1 MSLKIDR
8 VQLEIV
14 IGNDQARKRMR
25 EIDEEVRQLNREIT
39 KMQKTGADTSAHEA
53 RVKALRTEYDK
64 LTNQIGLT
72 GLSMKE
78 LRNRQKDLN
87 AILNQ
92 LPGDSPLYKQYRKQ
106 LDDVNNRLRELRGN
120 ARQTE
125 SALSKFANGFN
136 KYLPIVAGFVATI
149 TGTVMSFR
157 KIAEEIAQMDD
168 YYADAMKT
176 TGMTRDQITNL
187 NEEFKKMDTRTSR
200 EQLNL
205 LARDAGKLGKSS
217 KKDVLDFVEA
227 GNQINVALGE
237 DLGEEAIRNIGKIID
252 VFKLSTK
259 EMERMDLKGQMLSV
273 GSAINELGQ
282 SSTASEAYLVNFTQR
297 LGGVASQAGIS
308 LQNILGYASALD
320 QSGQAVE
327 MSATALQ
334 KFIMS
339 MMGDPAKYA
348 RIAGIEVK
356 KFSDILATDANTAIK
371 MVLRSLSEKGGFKQL
386 VPIFQEM
393 GMDGAR
399 AVGVLSA
406 LATNIEKVDEAQR
419 ISNDAFAEGTSITQ
433 EYNVKNENMMARLEK
448 ARKEFKEAR
457 LELGERLNPALLKST
472 SIMTYLIKVL
482 PEVFNWLDKYGG
494 IVFKLTALILA
505 YNIGLKAQ
513 TVWTKLAL
521 VEKIKLTIASIRETA
536 SMIALNL
543 QYVAG
548 SRNVGQFTR
557 SIKALWATLSL
568 NPWGAVIAG
577 LTAIGIL
584 VYELTTRNKKFTD
597 QASAMVEINKKIAES
612 VGRERGEVEMLLGVA
627 RNESISKNER
637 IKAIN
642 RLNEISPEYLG
653 NLRLENINTDAAR
666 IAVDKYTQ
674 AIKENAKQK
683 AVADKVGDLFTKR
696 LEKETEILEQQERKS
711 KGGSE
716 IKNLAD
722 RKIFQIQQEIK
733 AIDQQIETYS
743 KLGQTLNSN
752 KQINDDSWFS
762 KSMQLEREKKLLGEL
777 EAQQAALY
785 NKSIPSGVLK
795 DGNIP
800 SWGTSAGFSDQA
812 QFNLLTQRIEKQ
824 RELVAEKE
832 KELDASRRLIEMEKE
847 LEYIPEFDEK
857 KWIKERKK
865 HEEDPKKTHARELNE
880 IKMKF
885 IEKKVTEDQ
894 YNQEIYITEVRHLAA
909 LIELRKKF
917 KEDATD
923 LETQL
928 TDKLISEADRRY
940 KLLQNS
946 KDQIIKGIKTGK
958 GKHREEII
966 KEDLWSPQRWAEQVD
981 FLKLQY
987 KQGIIKEEEYQKK
1000 LAEIREKFIGNFKNE
1015 FQDFFANLYDIELE
1029 KLNNFLIRYAKELGI
1044 VATMVANINGTIDN
1058 FNKAEEMAV
1067 ERKYD
1072 KMIKAA
1078 GNNSQRVQQLE
1089 EEKEKKLHAIRAK
1102 YADKQFIITVANVI
1116 ASTAVA
1122 AMEAFKAMAGIPV
1135 VGPVLGGIAAAAAL
1149 AFGASQIA
1157 VAKQQRDAAKEGYY
1171 DGGYTDKGDD
1181 RDEAG
1186 VVHKNEFVNTAEAVR
1201 NPHVK
1206 KFLDVFDVAQKDGSI
1221 RMLNTTQILER
1232 ARLGVS
1238 DQLRAVSPG
1247 SYRKADDQVNV
1258 ILNRLTAS
1266 VDRFTEKLDEPIE
1279 SFTVISGPRGS
1290 RKRNEMYDKIMRN
1303 ARL

>member
-14 IGNDQARKRMR
+14 IGNDQARKRML
-25 EIDEEVRQLNREIT
+25 EIDKEVRQLNREIT
-39 KMQKTGADTSAHEA
+39 KMQNSGADTSAHEA
-53 RVKALRTEYDK
+53 RIKALRIEYDK
-64 LTNQIGLT
+64 LTDKIGLT

-78 LRNRQKDLN
+78 LRNRQKELN
-87 AILNQ
+87 VILNN
-92 LPGDSPLYKQYRKQ
+92 LPGDSPLYKQYKKQ

-176 TGMTRDQITNL
+176 TGMTRNQITNL

-419 ISNDAFAEGTSITQ
+419 ISNDAFAEGSSITQ

-683 AVADKVGDLFTKR
+683 AVADKVSDLFTKR

-800 SWGTSAGFSDQA
+800 SWGTNAGFSDQA
-812 QFNLLTQRIEKQ
+812 QFNLLTRRIEKQ

-832 KELDASRRLIEMEKE
+832 KELEVSKKIVNTDSGKLDKTLGVTSVTEMEDDPVKKREDELKALNQKELLLLKQKLLDKKITEEQYNQDSFSLEHDLLVKRKNLYEQFGLDSTNIDIAITDMLIGEVNRRYKFEQDAAKENEKE
-847 LEYIPEFDEK
+847 LEAIRKDADET
-857 KWIKERKK
+857 RKK
-865 HEEDPKKTHARELNE
+865 EDDQRKKDLEDRRRALLNDISDE
-880 IKMKF
+880 HTDLFQKLF
-885 IEKKVTEDQ
+885 DLNIEWLTDFLEKHGVAASRIAETAG
-894 YNQEIYITEVRHLAA
+894 NIVNAA
-909 LIELRKKF
+909 L
-917 KEDATD
+917 
-923 LETQL
+923 
-928 TDKLISEADRRY
+928 
-940 KLLQNS
+940 
-946 KDQIIKGIKTGK
+946 
-958 GKHREEII
+958 
-966 KEDLWSPQRWAEQVD
+966 
-981 FLKLQY
+981 
-987 KQGIIKEEEYQKK
+987 
-1000 LAEIREKFIGNFKNE
+1000 
-1015 FQDFFANLYDIELE
+1015 
-1029 KLNNFLIRYAKELGI
+1029 
-1044 VATMVANINGTIDN
+1044 N

-1122 AMEAFKAMAGIPV
+1122 AMEAYKAMAGIPV